1 MKQLRRFRK
10 FIVMAL
16 VVSIVGALL
25 LGTVHANPQ
34 RLLPLGVF
42 SLDAS
47 GSSIH
52 APLTPTPEPVFPPP
66 IKNKYP

>member
-1 MKQLRRFRK
+1 MKQAHRFRK

-16 VVSIVGALL
+16 TISMVGAFL
-25 LGTVHANPQ
+25 LGTVYANPQ

-47 GSSIH
+47 ATTIQAQS
-52 APLTPTPEPVFPPP
+52 TPTSEPSFPLP